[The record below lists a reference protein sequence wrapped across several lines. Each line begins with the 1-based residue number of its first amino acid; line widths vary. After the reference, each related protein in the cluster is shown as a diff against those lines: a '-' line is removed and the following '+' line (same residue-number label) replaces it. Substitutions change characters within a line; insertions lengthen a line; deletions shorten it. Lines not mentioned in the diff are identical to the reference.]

1 MSNEATAH
9 RFTDARTR
17 SSMVVSSCS
26 LFGDRWNNGKDKH
39 LHSRRSGQRRVFDKA
54 ASFADD
60 SASEA
65 RYSPNEICE
74 CADTRGHVSS
84 RTCVIQRSASFCTI
98 RTRYWITTRE
108 SNPFRRVARF
118 SSGSSSMWALLVAIE
133 C

>member
-1 MSNEATAH
+1 MSDEATAH
-9 RFTDARTR
+9 RFTGARTR

-26 LFGDRWNNGKDKH
+26 LFGDRWNNGKNKH
-39 LHSRRSGQRRVFDKA
+39 LHSRRSEQRRVFDKA

-65 RYSPNEICE
+65 RYSPNEIRKRV
-74 CADTRGHVSS
+74 DTRGHVSS

-98 RTRYWITTRE
+98 RTRCWITTRE
-108 SNPFRRVARF
+108 SNLFRRVATF
-118 SSGSSSMWALLVAIE
+118 SSGSSLMWALFVAAE